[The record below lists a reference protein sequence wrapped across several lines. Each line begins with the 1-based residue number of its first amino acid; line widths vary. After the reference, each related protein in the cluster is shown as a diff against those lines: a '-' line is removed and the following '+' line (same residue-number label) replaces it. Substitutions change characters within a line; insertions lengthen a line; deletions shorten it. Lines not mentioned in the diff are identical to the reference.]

1 MAEFLDPIV
10 RDIIIGI
17 VLTGVIGLAAYIKR
31 KFNKIDKLCQR
42 IANLEKMIT
51 LLATMI
57 EQQTK
62 LAHPDIDTSNIRKMI
77 DIMMKNGH

>member
-1 MAEFLDPIV
+1 MEVLDPIV
-10 RDIIIGI
+10 RDIIIGVI
-17 VLTGVIGLAAYIKR
+17 LAGVVGLAAYIKR
-31 KFNKIDKLCQR
+31 RFNKIDSLCQR

-57 EQQTK
+57 EQQVRI
-62 LAHPDIDTSNIRKMI
+62 AHPDIDTLEIRKMI